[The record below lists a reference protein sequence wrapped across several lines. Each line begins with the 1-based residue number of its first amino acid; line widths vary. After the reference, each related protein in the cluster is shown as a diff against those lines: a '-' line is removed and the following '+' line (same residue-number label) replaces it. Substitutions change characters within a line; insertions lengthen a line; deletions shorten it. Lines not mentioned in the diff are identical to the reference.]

1 MTSLLVQSCSATK
14 NQVTEPTRA
23 LDVYDGYFF
32 RIIKKA
38 KREGAFESDID
49 ICILSAEYGLI
60 DAEDEITTY
69 DRRMTTSRA
78 EELRDQVADAI
89 RKRIEENRY
98 DEVVLNL
105 GKEYL
110 QAVEDL
116 SERSD
121 IDIST
126 VQGGGIGEKGKQLKR
141 FVRSDTVPA
150 VIS

>member
-38 KREGAFESDID
+38 KREEAFESDID

-78 EELRDQVADAI
+78 EELRDQVTDAI
-89 RKRIEENRY
+89 HKRIEKNRY
-98 DEVVLNL
+98 DEIVLNL

-110 QAVEDL
+110 QAVDDL